1 LTIAMSAR
9 FPTPSRQRGF
19 TLIELLAAVAIVAIL
34 AAIAYPS
41 YTKYVVKGNR
51 AAAQAHL
58 MDLAQAEAQYFA
70 DAREYAGSVTALNVT
85 TPSAVSDKYTIT
97 FDVPDTTPPTFTI
110 SAVPKTG
117 TAQDGDGT
125 LTINNTGARTPAGK
139 W

>member
-1 LTIAMSAR
+1 MKVRLPI
-9 FPTPSRQRGF
+9 PSRQRGF
-19 TLIELLAAVAIVAIL
+19 TLIELLVSVAIVGIL

-41 YTKYVVKGNR
+41 YTRYVIKGNR
-51 AAAQAHL
+51 AAAQSHL

-70 DAREYAGSVTALNVT
+70 DARAYANSVTTLNVT

-117 TAQDGDGT
+117 TAQAGDGT
-125 LTINNTGARTPAGK
+125 LTIDNTGARTPAGK

>member
-1 LTIAMSAR
+1 MSVR

-19 TLIELLAAVAIVAIL
+19 TLIELLVSVAIVAIL
-34 AAIAYPS
+34 AAIAYPA

-70 DAREYAGSVTALNVT
+70 DSRTYASSVTALNVP
-85 TPSAVSDKYTIT
+85 TPSTVSDKYTIT
-97 FDVPDTTPPTFTI
+97 FDVPDTTPPSFTI

-117 TAQDGDGT
+117 TMQAGDDT
-125 LTINNTGARTPAGK
+125 LTIDNTGARTPAAK

>member
-1 LTIAMSAR
+1 MKVRL
-9 FPTPSRQRGF
+9 PLPSRQRGF
-19 TLIELLAAVAIVAIL
+19 TLIELLVSVAIVAIL

-41 YTKYVVKGNR
+41 YTRYVVKGNR
-51 AAAQAHL
+51 AAAQSHL

-70 DAREYAGSVTALNVT
+70 DARTYADTVTALNVP

-97 FDVPDTTPPTFTI
+97 FDAPDTTPPTFTI

-117 TAQDGDGT
+117 TLQDGDGT
-125 LTINNTGARTPAGK
+125 LTIDNTGARTPAGK

>member
-1 LTIAMSAR
+1 MSVHY
-9 FPTPSRQRGF
+9 PTLSRQRGF
-19 TLIELLAAVAIVAIL
+19 TLIELLVAVAIVAIL
-34 AAIAYPS
+34 AAIAYPA

-70 DAREYAGSVTALNVT
+70 DSRTYANSVTALNVP
-85 TPSAVSDKYTIT
+85 TPTAVSDKYTIT
-97 FDVPDTTPPTFTI
+97 FSVPDTTPPTFTI

-117 TAQDGDGT
+117 TMQDGDGT
-125 LTINNTGARTPAGK
+125 LTIDNTGARGPAGK

>member
-1 LTIAMSAR
+1 MKVRL
-9 FPTPSRQRGF
+9 PLPSRQRGF
-19 TLIELLAAVAIVAIL
+19 TLIELLVSVAIVAIL

-51 AAAQAHL
+51 AAAQSHL

-70 DAREYAGSVTALNVT
+70 DARTYADTVTALNVP
-85 TPSAVSDKYTIT
+85 TPSAVADKYTIT

-117 TAQDGDGT
+117 TLQDGDGT
-125 LTINNTGARTPAGK
+125 LTIDNTGARTPAGK